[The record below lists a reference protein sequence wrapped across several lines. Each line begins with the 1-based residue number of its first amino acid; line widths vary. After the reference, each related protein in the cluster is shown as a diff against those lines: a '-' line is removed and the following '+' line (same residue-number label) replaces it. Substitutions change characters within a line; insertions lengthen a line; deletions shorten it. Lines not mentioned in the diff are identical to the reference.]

1 MTTLSGSAFYYATP
15 EERIALRKQLDKE
28 EVERYKKKN
37 LGGDIL
43 LCQIY
48 HLCIKKES
56 RPTYNTRKSIK
67 QLIAR
72 KDAVLNRLM
81 LYFDEKDGAR
91 HAFEC
96 HRMCK
101 HSRDNIWYGKEGKKK
116 YARLVEYSGLLKT

>member
-15 EERIALRKQLDKE
+15 EERVALRKQLDKE
-28 EVERYKKKN
+28 EVERNKKRE
-37 LGGDIL
+37 
-43 LCQIY
+43 
-48 HLCIKKES
+48 IKS
-56 RPTYNTRKSIK
+56 TYNTRKAIL

-72 KDAVLNRLM
+72 KDAVLSRLM

-101 HSRDNIWYGKEGKKK
+101 HTRDNFWYDKEGKKK